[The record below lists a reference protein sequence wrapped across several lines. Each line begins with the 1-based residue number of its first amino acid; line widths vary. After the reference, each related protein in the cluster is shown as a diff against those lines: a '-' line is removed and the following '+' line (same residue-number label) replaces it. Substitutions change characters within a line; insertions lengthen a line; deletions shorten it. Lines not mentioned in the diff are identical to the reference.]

1 MYVRLVGRYQG
12 VCGNGPLLS
21 SGGALSRYAW
31 QWPSCCVCV
40 RGALSECAWQWPS
53 CGLSVRWG
61 AISMQVA
68 MAIHSV
74 APKNLEAS
82 LY

>member
-1 MYVRLVGRYQG
+1 MR
-12 VCGNGPLLS
+12 GNGHHVVCA
-21 SGGALSRYAW
+21 SGGALS
-31 QWPSCCVCV
+31 
-40 RGALSECAWQWPS
+40 ECTWQWPS

-68 MAIHSV
+68 TAIESV

-82 LY
+82 LYCVCARWVAIR